1 MNNERIMLLK
11 QLYALEQERDRAK
24 EKYPRIARARQYKI
38 NQIEKKLKMI
48 KEKEME
54 EESCS
59 K

>member
-1 MNNERIMLLK
+1 MLLK

-24 EKYPRIARARQYKI
+24 EKYPRIARARQYRI

>member
-1 MNNERIMLLK
+1 MLLK

-24 EKYPRIARARQYKI
+24 GKYPRIARARQYRI

-54 EESCS
+54 EESCL
-59 K
+59 KKEI

>member
-11 QLYALEQERDRAK
+11 QLYALERERDQAK
-24 EKYPRIARARQYKI
+24 EKYPRIARARQYRI